1 MRVACSSAWAL
12 GGLVQTG
19 ELAVDRQSLMRIVVT
34 ATFAAACHAPG
45 GTVSVVKPLVV
56 VPAVGELSPGETAA
70 IAPRVAR
77 LRLVP
82 DSIVL
87 APGEVYSYGDLQVVV
102 LDSAGAALGRL
113 RVYDTRMEPGAAAMI
128 GGRQLQGLHPGSSEL
143 MVRFP
148 RALWS
153 GGGDPP
159 APVYLHVTVR
169 LPAAG

>member
-1 MRVACSSAWAL
+1 MN
-12 GGLVQTG
+12 
-19 ELAVDRQSLMRIVVT
+19 RQSLVRIVVM
-34 ATFAAACHAPG
+34 AALPAACHGPRR
-45 GTVSVVKPLVV
+45 TVSVVEPEVV

-77 LRLVP
+77 LQLVP

-87 APGEVYSYGDLQVVV
+87 APGEVYSYSDLHVVA
-102 LDSAGAALGRL
+102 LDSVGAALGRL
-113 RVYDTRMEPGAAAMI
+113 RVYDTGMEPGAAAMI
-128 GGRQLQGLHPGSSEL
+128 GGRQVQGLHPGSSEL

-169 LPAAG
+169 RPTTG